1 MSQAW
6 VVDSNCFIHLGQKGK
21 EKVVEDLK
29 SALNGAK
36 LLITPGVKDEVAT
49 VSMRKISG
57 HPNLLVLFDT
67 LLHSTS
73 VEEEDVRKLATK
85 IGERAA
91 PQDVDL
97 SLMVL
102 ADQLGSDGA
111 EVILVSDDFKMTTTA
126 ETADLAFTTCP
137 PSTFIERLID
147 GGVEEGRDERLRSLS
162 RQVRASEMKYAISRR
177 DQYDVQKKLTWMVD
191 SLLASAHAMAEE
203 HESNEDEVDEG
214 RLIADLT
221 RAIRGYDIKSKRLEA
236 LGNLPEICQPVQ
248 RLDQHLSSLRTS
260 AEDDIPTTLRATK
273 NLLTDVMEQVGLG
286 LAPLGEAKAEIAHRA
301 MAGSLLRTES
311 ALGVLEGMEGEM
323 ERARTHLVRA
333 LHLATLV
340 DDVGSER
347 KAMRRLGVLA
357 LYAGN
362 LQRSFD
368 LLAAATNQPTSN
380 PVDTIPSLVL
390 SAIVAMLLE
399 QREDAQKRVEHAA
412 SILSGSPLEG
422 ADSLD
427 RLGSILLAIDRP
439 DLAVE
444 LFDEAME
451 LALIGS
457 DDTKLEAIAHR
468 LLQAET
474 ALSESDHDDAPSL
487 RMLLDGLTPVD
498 QGESKSKAISQAS
511 TSDD

>member
-1 MSQAW
+1 MGQAW
-6 VVDSNCFIHLGQKGK
+6 VVDSNCFIHLGQKAK
-21 EKVVEDLK
+21 DKVVEDLK
-29 SALNGAK
+29 IALNGAK
-36 LLITPGVKDEVAT
+36 LLITPGVRDEVAT
-49 VSMRKISG
+49 VSMRKIPG
-57 HPNLLVLFDT
+57 RPNLLVLFDT
-67 LLHSTS
+67 LLHSAP
-73 VEEEDVRKLATK
+73 VDEEDVRKLAIK

-126 ETADLAFTTCP
+126 ESAGLAFTTCP

-147 GGVEEGRDERLRSLS
+147 GGIEEGRDERLRSLS

-191 SLLASAHAMAEE
+191 SLLASAHAMADET
-203 HESNEDEVDEG
+203 ESDEIEIDES

-221 RAIRGYDIKSKRLEA
+221 RTIRGYSIKPKRLEA
-236 LGNLPEICQPVQ
+236 LGDLPTICQPVQ
-248 RLDQHLSSLRTS
+248 RLDEHLSSLRTS
-260 AEDDIPTTLRATK
+260 VEDDIPTTLRATK
-273 NLLTDVMEQVGLG
+273 ALLTDVMEQVGLG
-286 LAPLGEAKAEIAHRA
+286 LAPLDEAKAEIAHRA

-323 ERARTHLVRA
+323 EQARSHLVRA

-357 LYAGN
+357 LYEGN

-399 QREDAQKRVEHAA
+399 QQAEAQNRVQQA
-412 SILSGSPLEG
+412 SALLSTSPVEG
-422 ADSLD
+422 AASLD

-439 DLAVE
+439 ELAVE

-451 LALIGS
+451 LALIGN
-457 DDTKLEAIAHR
+457 DETHLEAIAQR
-468 LLQAET
+468 LLQAEK
-474 ALSESDHDDAPSL
+474 ALLENDHLDASSL
-487 RMLLDGLTPVD
+487 RSLLDGLTPID
-498 QGESKSKAISQAS
+498 QGKGKNEAMLQAS
-511 TSDD
+511 SNDA